1 MVRLVLVLFT
11 IILASIPAFSQN
23 PDLSKYKTIP
33 EKINVLDSYIEDC
46 LRNEKFD
53 EAKTASLLALN
64 LSKQTSVDSLLTK
77 SIYNVGATYNKLSN
91 FDSAIYYLN
100 LLNKPSGKIQPRLAL
115 NTKLNLAV
123 AYQNLGKMDSVF
135 SIMKSLETN
144 LLLQKDSLTIENIKY
159 LMFRGLLQ
167 EDKGNNETALQDYMK
182 SLRISE
188 TIKDSISIIDNLV
201 NIGAFYF
208 HLENYQKCLEY
219 YEQGLTY
226 FNRLG
231 NPKSL
236 KACTYFRTMGI
247 AYERIGKKELG
258 IKYAQNSIVIAKR
271 IRMNKLIVFCYTGIA
286 TIYLETKDYS
296 NAERYYLQA
305 LDLLK
310 NTNLKFNLLS
320 VYGQLGLVNLELK
333 KYTAAKSYFEKALKI
348 SLEVGRKSTTM
359 SAYKSLAKTEAA
371 LGNYPEAFEL
381 QNTYIIYRDSIN
393 TETADKNIAE
403 MEAKYQSEK
412 KQHQIALL
420 DAQNKSQRLHL
431 KNQRLAE
438 YSLLSGTMLILII
451 GGLMYRSYRTKQ
463 ILNKELNEKNE
474 ELNTLVERVSDNNEE
489 LTVLNERLNEANDS
503 KTKLFSIISHDLRS
517 PVVSLFQFLKMQE
530 HDFLKLDE
538 LSKQKYNET
547 ILQSAENLSDV
558 MEDLLIWSKSQMEHF
573 EQSLETV
580 NIYDL
585 MTEIIT
591 IHKIPLLQKQITVQ
605 LECPRDITLVTD
617 VNFFR
622 VILRNLISNAIK
634 FSPNDKNVRL
644 SSYFVSDILII
655 SVKNFGIG
663 ISKEQITSLLSWEN
677 VNSGATGIGLKL
689 TNEFVEKLQGTL
701 EILSE
706 PENSVEFLLKIRPMV
721 KLS

>member
-1 MVRLVLVLFT
+1 MPKLILVLFT
-11 IILASIPAFSQN
+11 ILFTSIVTVSQN
-23 PDLSKYKTIP
+23 PDLSNYKTIP
-33 EKINVLDSYIEDC
+33 EKVKFLDSYIEDC

-53 EAKTASLLALN
+53 EAKTASLLALR
-64 LSKQTSVDSLLTK
+64 LSKQTAVDSLITK
-77 SIYNVGATYNKLSN
+77 SIYNAGASYNKLSN
-91 FDSAIYYLN
+91 FDSAIYYFD
-100 LLNKPSGKIQPRLAL
+100 LLYKPSFQIQPGLSLR
-115 NTKLNLAV
+115 TQLNLAV
-123 AYQNLGKMDSVF
+123 AYENLGKMDSVF

-144 LLLQKDSLTIENIKY
+144 PLLRMDSLTIENIQY

-167 EDKGNNETALQDYMK
+167 EDKGNSEKALQDYMK

-188 TIKDSISIIDNLV
+188 IIRDSISIIDNLV

-219 YEQGLTY
+219 YEQGLSY
-226 FNRLG
+226 FNRSG

-258 IKYAQNSIVIAKR
+258 IKYAQNSITIAKR
-271 IRMNKLIVFCYTGIA
+271 IKMNKLLVFCYTGIA

-333 KYTAAKSYFEKALKI
+333 KYLVAKSYFEKALKI

-359 SAYKSLAKTEAA
+359 SAYKSLSKTEAA
-371 LGNYPEAFEL
+371 LGNFSKAFEL
-381 QNTYIIYRDSIN
+381 QNTYIVYRDSIN
-393 TETADKNIAE
+393 TETSGKNITE
-403 MEAKYQSEK
+403 MEAKYQTEK
-412 KQHQIALL
+412 KQQQIALL

-431 KNQRLAE
+431 KNQKLTE
-438 YSLLSGTMLILII
+438 YSLLSGTILILII
-451 GGLMYRSYRTKQ
+451 AVLMFRSYRTKQ
-463 ILNKELNEKNE
+463 ILNKELNDKNE

-489 LTVLNERLNEANDS
+489 LTVLNEKLHEANDS

-517 PVVSLFQFLKMQE
+517 PVVSLFQFLKIQE

-538 LSKQKYNET
+538 LSRQKYNET

-573 EQSLETV
+573 ELSLETV
-580 NIYDL
+580 NVYGL
-585 MTEIIT
+585 LTEIIAM
-591 IHKIPLLQKQITVQ
+591 HKIPILQKQISVQ
-605 LECPRDITLVTD
+605 LECSQNITIITD

-622 VILRNLISNAIK
+622 VILRNLMSNAIK
-634 FSPNDKNVRL
+634 FSPNDENVRV
-644 SSYFVSDILII
+644 SSYLISDMLIVL
-655 SVKNFGIG
+655 VKNFGIG
-663 ISKEQITSLLSWEN
+663 ISKQQISNLLSWEN
-677 VNSGATGIGLKL
+677 IKSGSAGIGLKL
-689 TNEFVEKLQGTL
+689 TNEFVEKLDGTL

-706 PENSVEFLLKIRPMV
+706 PENSIEFLLKLKPMI